1 MPVDL
6 DWDDED
12 EKTTVFD
19 RSSED
24 SARALLHGT
33 LPPTAKAAPPAA
45 SPPPPPPASS
55 AVPVPSAVK
64 TSPTAS
70 SRPLAPPPGL
80 LGAPSAPVSRPPP
93 PATSRPPVPPVSQA
107 VAPPISAA
115 APAPVPVESV
125 PSPIPMSSGV
135 NKNKLVIGGAL
146 VAAAGIAAFT
156 VLGGP
161 KTGKLVVTAAGPGG
175 KAVDEVEVLVDGETV
190 CTSIPCILEDLPA
203 GHRAVQ
209 VKATG
214 YEAKAARPILIEAGK
229 EHAEDVELSPASSGA
244 GLKVAAEGSGL
255 ELYLNGKYVGPLP
268 QELKDLEPGN
278 YTVKISGSSTYAP
291 FEEEVSIQPNKVV
304 ELNPKL
310 KLLKGNVTIQLGEN
324 ARGAEIYF
332 VDGSSKKQIT
342 KKTFPLTIE
351 VPADKTYAVIAERK
365 GYEEFEQEVSFDG
378 SSAEQTVTVDL
389 TATGSGSTRPSR
401 SVATRSPA
409 RTPAQPAAPAA
420 AAAPS
425 GQATLNINSIPVSNV
440 ILNGRPLGPTPK
452 VGVSVPAGSH
462 TVVFIHPDHGRKVRA
477 VTVQAGQTA
486 TAAVRFP

>member
-1 MPVDL
+1 M

-24 SARALLHGT
+24 SARALLHGSLPPIAKT
-33 LPPTAKAAPPAA
+33 PATNPPPPSPSSSALPIPPTAAK
-45 SPPPPPPASS
+45 SPPAS
-55 AVPVPSAVK
+55 
-64 TSPTAS
+64 AS
-70 SRPLAPPPGL
+70 PLAPPPGL
-80 LGAPSAPVSRPPP
+80 GAPPPGLSRAPAP
-93 PATSRPPVPPVSQA
+93 PATSRPVVPPVSQPA
-107 VAPPISAA
+107 AAPVSAA
-115 APAPVPVESV
+115 AAAPQAVEST
-125 PSPIPMSSGV
+125 PPLAPLQKSGLD
-135 NKNKLVIGGAL
+135 KNKLVLGGAL
-146 VAAAGIAAFT
+146 IAAAGITAFAL
-156 VLGGP
+156 LGGP

-175 KAVDEVEVLVDGETV
+175 KALEQVEVLVDGETV
-190 CTSIPCILEDLPA
+190 CSSVPCILEELEA

-209 VKATG
+209 VKAAG
-214 YEAKAARPILIEAGK
+214 YEAKAARVILIEAGN
-229 EHAEDVELSPASSGA
+229 EHAEDVELTPATSGA

-255 ELYLNGKYVGPLP
+255 ELYLDGKYIGPLP

-291 FEEEVSIQPNKVV
+291 FEEQVSIQPNRIV

-332 VDGSSKKQIT
+332 VDGSSRKQIT

-351 VPADKTYAVIAERK
+351 VPADKSYTVVAERK
-365 GYEEFEQEVSFDG
+365 GYDTFEQDVSFDG
-378 SSAEQTVTVDL
+378 SSSDKTVTIEL
-389 TATGSGSTRPSR
+389 TAADTAGSRPARRGAGAAASR
-401 SVATRSPA
+401 ST
-409 RTPAQPAAPAA
+409 TPAAPSQPA

-452 VGVSVPAGSH
+452 VGVSVSPGSH
-462 TVVFIHPDHGRKVRA
+462 TVVFVHPEHGRKVRA